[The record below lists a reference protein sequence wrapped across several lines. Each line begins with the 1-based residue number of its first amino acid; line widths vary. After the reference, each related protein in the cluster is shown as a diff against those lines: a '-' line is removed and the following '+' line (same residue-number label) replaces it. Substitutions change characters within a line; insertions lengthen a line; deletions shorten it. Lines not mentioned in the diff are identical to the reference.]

1 MLAKAIYRIA
11 RRLLRRCQ
19 AAPGTFSQ
27 RHLTL
32 LKPSLWGYDVM
43 TPFLDFSIPSPFF
56 PFPNLCYNNGISLG
70 R

>member
-1 MLAKAIYRIA
+1 MLAEAICRIA

-32 LKPSLWGYDVM
+32 LKPSLRGYDVM
-43 TPFLDFSIPSPFF
+43 APFLDFSIPRAFLKSDINQPSPW
-56 PFPNLCYNNGISLG
+56 